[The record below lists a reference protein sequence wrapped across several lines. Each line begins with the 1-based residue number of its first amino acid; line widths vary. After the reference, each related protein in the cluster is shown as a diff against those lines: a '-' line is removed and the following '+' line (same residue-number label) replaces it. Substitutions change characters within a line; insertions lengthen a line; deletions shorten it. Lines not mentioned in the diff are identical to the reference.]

1 MSQPNGRGEFL
12 RTIERESRLATLER
26 NPLQKAYDDYY
37 EMERQR
43 DQAMSQTA
51 ELVTNNNML
60 MSEVGMLREH
70 LKRSEE
76 DRIRFQSIASTLLGR
91 LLAIN
96 DTIAGAVKASLS
108 FDERPELPLD
118 DEAERQSRAEEADLN
133 DPDFLSDADRA
144 AIDRYGLK
152 LGGKMPSEPKA
163 TPVPPLTVGGAMP
176 AVDWS
181 PTMPNGD
188 CGGAA

>member
-12 RTIERESRLATLER
+12 RTIERETRLATLER

-43 DQAMSQTA
+43 DQAVRQA
-51 ELVTNNNML
+51 EELVTDNNAL
-60 MSEVGMLREH
+60 LSEVGMLREQF
-70 LKRSEE
+70 KRSEA
-76 DRIRFQSIASTLLGR
+76 DRIRFQSISSTLLGR

-118 DEAERQSRAEEADLN
+118 DETERQSRAEEADLK

-144 AIDRYGLK
+144 VTDRYGLK
-152 LGGKMPSEPKA
+152 PADKVPPEPRA

-176 AVDWS
+176 AVDWN
-181 PTMPNGD
+181 PTVSNGER
-188 CGGAA
+188 

>member
-12 RTIERESRLATLER
+12 RTIERESRLATMER

-108 FDERPELPLD
+108 FDERPPLSLD
-118 DEAERQSRAEEADLN
+118 DETEEHLQAETASQDHLGG
-133 DPDFLSDADRA
+133 LSDADRA

-152 LGGKMPSEPKA
+152 PVDKMPPEPKA

-181 PTMPNGD
+181 PTGPDGNQ
-188 CGGAA
+188 